1 MFKVEKDLME
11 LSFSGSK
18 DSHLDGVN
26 FFSPRSSPGIWK
38 SSDLTFTC
46 NICDMKFSHHPALLS
61 HKAHDHGLSAI
72 LKAVSGEQL
81 TGTCIKYCQKVQEV
95 YCRSYKN
102 ML

>member
-1 MFKVEKDLME
+1 ME
-11 LSFSGSK
+11 LSFGGNK
-18 DSHLDGVN
+18 DTHLNEVN
-26 FFSPRSSPGIWK
+26 FFSPHSSPGIWK

-81 TGTCIKYCQKVQEV
+81 TGMTTVKR
-95 YCRSYKN
+95 CRNCTVDSFLKTEW
-102 ML
+102 